1 MTLVDEASG
10 KAGLLKKYDD
20 QNAFFLEPVHGE
32 DILEEA
38 IEKLEPM
45 FQRRVRA
52 VEVNSLIT
60 DKVIFKKELI
70 TFSVF
75 HRPVGYCKK
84 S

>member
-1 MTLVDEASG
+1 MGLIDDASG
-10 KAGLLKKYDD
+10 KDELIRKYDN

-52 VEVNSLIT
+52 VEVSNLRSNFYY
-60 DKVIFKKELI
+60 VE
-70 TFSVF
+70 
-75 HRPVGYCKK
+75 RN
-84 S
+84 